1 MAWRIEFKA
10 SVEKDLRKL
19 EAKDRE
25 RILQF
30 LENKVSRD
38 PRNIGAPLKGSD
50 LWRYRQGKFRI
61 ICMIN
66 DEAVSVLV
74 VRVSHRREAY
84 RNI

>member
-30 LENKVSRD
+30 LEKKVSAN
-38 PRNIGAPLKGSD
+38 PRTVGSPLKASD
-50 LWRYRQGKFRI
+50 LWRYRLGKFRI

-74 VRVSHRREAY
+74 VRISHRREAY